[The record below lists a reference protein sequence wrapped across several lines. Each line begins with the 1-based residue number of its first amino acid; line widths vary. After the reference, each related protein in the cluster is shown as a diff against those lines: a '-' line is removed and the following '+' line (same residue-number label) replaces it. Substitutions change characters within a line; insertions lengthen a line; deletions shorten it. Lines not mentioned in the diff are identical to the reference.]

1 MRYSIDEIKQALRD
15 YDKPQDIAAALGVS
29 IRTVQR
35 WKSRLRRAEEDSLP
49 EFSGTVQAPD
59 RRRVLLYGRRF
70 VFTCAQNNTPVHQRF
85 FGALQEFCRDKAAR
99 LVVAPITYNKEGF
112 QNIDKTRDGLLYDS
126 CVERYFLPV
135 SAEVSSGSD
144 NCTPLVWCGELDIL
158 PTAVR
163 PLTGLESY
171 TREASAIIPHTK
183 LAMQSV
189 ATLSDKCKFLYTT
202 GTCTLRNYIQRK
214 TGQKADFHHTFG
226 ALYVELLPNGS
237 WFVRQLVA
245 SESGDFYDLDK
256 HYTAEGVTN
265 GHAVAAVTLGD
276 MHAPRHDPVALGAAQ
291 AMLEVLQPKYVIL
304 HDVLDFFSR
313 SHWNIK
319 DVHFMHKAQHAG
331 TKVQDEVQAAANL
344 IQNLKSALPRSTIKL
359 APSNHPYALYKWLQ
373 NPDGAKDFLNAMYWH
388 HANLLFLRGLENYD
402 ADLDSP
408 FLLRHLLNEHGAG
421 LEINDVLGPKDSL
434 VVQGVE
440 LGMHG
445 HLGPNGARGSV
456 QNLNAVGKCTIGHV
470 HAASIRDGVFSAG
483 VTSKL
488 DLDYNRGP
496 SNWSHSHVVQYK
508 NGKRCIVS
516 TVGYDWR

>member
-1 MRYSIDEIKQALRD
+1 
-15 YDKPQDIAAALGVS
+15 
-29 IRTVQR
+29 
-35 WKSRLRRAEEDSLP
+35 
-49 EFSGTVQAPD
+49 
-59 RRRVLLYGRRF
+59 
-70 VFTCAQNNTPVHQRF
+70 
-85 FGALQEFCRDKAAR
+85 
-99 LVVAPITYNKEGF
+99 
-112 QNIDKTRDGLLYDS
+112 
-126 CVERYFLPV
+126 
-135 SAEVSSGSD
+135 
-144 NCTPLVWCGELDIL
+144 
-158 PTAVR
+158 
-163 PLTGLESY
+163 
-171 TREASAIIPHTK
+171 
-183 LAMQSV
+183 
-189 ATLSDKCKFLYTT
+189 
-202 GTCTLRNYIQRK
+202 
-214 TGQKADFHHTFG
+214 
-226 ALYVELLPNGS
+226 VELLPNGS

-256 HYTAEGVTN
+256 HYTADGVTS

-276 MHAPRHDPVALGAAQ
+276 MHAPRHDTVALSTAH
-291 AMLEVLQPKYVIL
+291 AMLEVLQPQYVVL

-319 DVHFMHKAQHAG
+319 DVHFMHKVQHAG
-331 TKVQDEVQAAANL
+331 TRVQDEVQAAANL
-344 IQNLKSALPRSTIKL
+344 IQNLKRVLPRSTIKL

-373 NPDGAKDFLNAMYWH
+373 NPNGAKDFLNAMYWH